1 MEIMLLKDVYKLG
14 RAGDVKRV
22 ANGYGRNF
30 LIPQG
35 LATLATPGALTQSDR
50 IRASAEEERA
60 RLNHELTAV
69 FEQLNSLQLN
79 FPVKAGET
87 GKLYGSVTNQ
97 MISEAIMDSKGI
109 EIDRMQIVSEPIRSL
124 GVHPV
129 SARLTVDL
137 IAELTV
143 VVHRE
148 ELPPE
153 SAFEQELEEAED
165 TEDFADLQAEL
176 EAEEAEAQAAE
187 DDEQTEQDERQA
199 PERDEQT
206 EQDERQAAEDD
217 EQTEPEQAQSIEG
230 EEQPENAE
238 LVDEVAAE
246 NEMGEESEDNTEE
259 TSEDSTEEES
269 DDHAEEDSEVD
280 ATGSEEEVEKS

>member
-35 LATLATPGALTQSDR
+35 LATMATPGALTQSDK

-60 RLNHELTAV
+60 RLNQELTAV
-69 FEQLNSLQLN
+69 FEVLNDLQLN

-87 GKLYGSVTNQ
+87 GKLYGSVTTQ
-97 MISEAIMDSKGI
+97 MISEAIMEEKGI
-109 EIDRMQIVSEPIRSL
+109 EVDRTQIISEPIRSL

-129 SARLTVDL
+129 KARLTVDL
-137 IAELTV
+137 IAEINI

-153 SAFEQELEEAED
+153 SAFEQVVEEAEE
-165 TEDFADLQAEL
+165 TEAFADLQAEL
-176 EAEEAEAQAAE
+176 EAEEAEKLAAE
-187 DDEQTEQDERQA
+187 EAEKAEQSDERS
-199 PERDEQT
+199 EEK
-206 EQDERQAAEDD
+206 DERAAEGD
-217 EQTEPEQAQSIEG
+217 EPAGID
-230 EEQPENAE
+230 A
-238 LVDEVAAE
+238 LFDEIAAGG
-246 NEMGEESEDNTEE
+246 NF
-259 TSEDSTEEES
+259 EEEVQS
-269 DDHAEEDSEVD
+269 DAN
-280 ATGSEEEVEKS
+280 ASEEEEDKS

>member
-1 MEIMLLKDVYKLG
+1 MLLKDVYKLG

-22 ANGYGRNF
+22 ADGYGRNF

-153 SAFEQELEEAED
+153 SAFEQEPEEAED

-187 DDEQTEQDERQA
+187 DDEQTEQDEG
-199 PERDEQT
+199 
-206 EQDERQAAEDD
+206 QAAEDD
-217 EQTEPEQAQSIEG
+217 EQTEPEQAKSIEG

-269 DDHAEEDSEVD
+269 DDHAEEESEVD